1 MDFKKIFISGARPTS
16 IGGQAVM
23 DGVMMRG
30 PDRMALAMRLPDNR
44 IYLKTQR
51 IKKPG
56 IWRKIPL
63 IRGVVSFVSSLS
75 TGMGT
80 LMDSADILEKY
91 IPEEEREEPGNFE
104 KWLND
109 HLGPGATWNIMMAVS
124 VIIAVVVSVL
134 GFVIFPTW
142 IVNFLGRWISSTILL
157 NLVEGIFRIILFV
170 LYIIGIS
177 RMEEIKVIFQYHG
190 AEHKSIHTFEN
201 GLDLVPEN
209 AREFTT
215 MHPRCGTSF
224 LMFVMIVS
232 LLLFSF
238 LGWPGLA
245 ARIASRVLLIPVI
258 AGISYELLRW
268 AGKSDNIVVRV
279 LSVPGLLLQKLT
291 TAEPEDSQVE
301 IAMTAL
307 KAVLTGPEVPDR
319 DGVIVDPEEETK
331 EENFIP
337 EED

>member
-51 IKKPG
+51 LKKPG

-142 IVNFLGRWISSTILL
+142 IFWDDGS
-157 NLVEGIFRIILFV
+157 
-170 LYIIGIS
+170 
-177 RMEEIKVIFQYHG
+177 
-190 AEHKSIHTFEN
+190 
-201 GLDLVPEN
+201 
-209 AREFTT
+209 
-215 MHPRCGTSF
+215 
-224 LMFVMIVS
+224 
-232 LLLFSF
+232 
-238 LGWPGLA
+238 A
-245 ARIASRVLLIPVI
+245 APSC
-258 AGISYELLRW
+258 
-268 AGKSDNIVVRV
+268 
-279 LSVPGLLLQKLT
+279 
-291 TAEPEDSQVE
+291 
-301 IAMTAL
+301 
-307 KAVLTGPEVPDR
+307 
-319 DGVIVDPEEETK
+319 
-331 EENFIP
+331 
-337 EED
+337 